1 MSASLAAL
9 AQARGLTRID
19 HVVLSAQTDALSA
32 GANVFVIQGDL
43 GDPGRR
49 VGHMRTQDAVATQV
63 EASLS
68 QLDVGARQL
77 SPATRASETVP
88 VEREPT
94 RMSVG

>member
-43 GDPGRR
+43 GDPARR
-49 VGHMRTQDAVATQV
+49 VGRMRTQDAVATPV

-68 QLDVGARQL
+68 QLDVGARQA
-77 SPATRASETVP
+77 SPATRASETVQ
-88 VEREPT
+88 VEREAT